1 MKPVKRVAVVHL
13 DCGIGGAEQLM
24 VLASLALQ
32 IPSPENEKIEL
43 TMFTSNHDKS
53 HSFSATN
60 DGRVNVK
67 VYGGWI
73 PRSAFGYGTALF
85 SYIRMIYTSVCMVM
99 SVFLTT
105 FSIENTSTYYDVIL
119 NDQVSVINPILR
131 LITRKIIFYCHF
143 PDQLL
148 AKKRGGNLRAVY
160 RKAMDFLEEFG
171 MMFCDYVFVNS
182 IFTRSVYI
190 DTFRKIVSKPSMYP
204 VTLSF
209 PEVLYPPVNFSD
221 IPSNSVCEEEFLKLK
236 TPKKPFF
243 LSINRY
249 ERKKNIELAIN
260 SFATLRD
267 QLDIK
272 EKLTLIIAGGYDKR
286 VSENLEYFQEL
297 VCLASSLGFNI
308 YIDDDCIESTKSHFS
323 IVFMRSISD
332 ILRWTLLKKSIGLIY
347 TPENEH
353 FGMVPCEA
361 MAVGTP
367 VIACNSGGP
376 MESIVDSRTG
386 FLCESSPTFFANKMN
401 ELIKISENE
410 QLNSEWK
417 NSCIERVEA
426 MFSLDAF
433 QRRLNEVAYSGT
445 KMELS
450 KNQKGSLT
458 KRK

>member
-1 MKPVKRVAVVHL
+1 MKPIKRVAVVHL

-32 IPSPENEKIEL
+32 IPSSQDEKIEL
-43 TMFTSNHDKS
+43 TMFTSNHDKL

-85 SYIRMIYTSVCMVM
+85 SYIRMIYTSICMVL
-99 SVFLTT
+99 SIYFTT
-105 FSIENTSTYYDVIL
+105 LSIEKTSTYYDVTL
-119 NDQVSVINPILR
+119 NDQVSVINPILK
-131 LITRKIIFYCHF
+131 LITKKLIFYCHF

-148 AKKRGGNLRAVY
+148 AEKRSGKLRAVY

-182 IFTRSVYI
+182 IFTRSIYI
-190 DTFRKIVSKPSMYP
+190 DTFRKIVSNSSNYP
-204 VTLSF
+204 TTLSF
-209 PEVLYPPVNFSD
+209 PEVLYPPVDLND
-221 IPSNSVCEEEFLKLK
+221 IPSDSIFEEEFLKLK
-236 TPKKPFF
+236 IPKKPFF

-249 ERKKNIELAIN
+249 QRKKNIELAIN
-260 SFATLRD
+260 AFSVLRD
-267 QLDIK
+267 QFNTN
-272 EKLTLIIAGGYDKR
+272 EKFILIIAGGYDKR

-308 YIDDDCIESTKSHFS
+308 YIDNDCIESTKSCFS

-332 ILRWTLLKKSIGLIY
+332 KLRWTLLKKSIGLIY

-353 FGMVPCEA
+353 FGIVPCEA

-386 FLCESSPTFFANKMN
+386 FLCENSPNSFAKRMN
-401 ELIKISENE
+401 ELIEISKNE
-410 QLNSEWK
+410 SISSEWK
-417 NSCIERVEA
+417 NSCRERVEA

-433 QRRLNEVAYSGT
+433 QRRLNEVAHSKT
-445 KMELS
+445 KIELS
-450 KNQKGSLT
+450 KNKKGTLI